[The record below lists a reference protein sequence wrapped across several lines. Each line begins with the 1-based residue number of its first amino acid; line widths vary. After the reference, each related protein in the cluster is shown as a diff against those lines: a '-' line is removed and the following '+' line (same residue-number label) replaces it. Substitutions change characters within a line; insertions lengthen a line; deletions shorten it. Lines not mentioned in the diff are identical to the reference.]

1 MKNAIDVLI
10 NKIKEYDNPT
20 VIGVD
25 TRYDMVPECVR
36 KKYDT
41 TIEGMCKAMLEY
53 SKALIDATYDIIP
66 SVKLQ
71 SAYFEMY
78 GVEGIKLYKEMIGYC
93 KEKQM
98 VVMADVKRGD
108 IGSTSAGYSRAYLG
122 KNIINEK
129 EEPIFDVDFATVN
142 PYMGS
147 DCVMPFVEDCKK
159 YDKGIFVLVK
169 TSNKSSGEIQDV
181 KAEDGEE
188 IYKKV
193 AKLVNTWGNDL
204 IGENGYSSVSAV
216 VGATYPKQLQE
227 LREIM
232 PHSYFLIPGYG
243 AQGGKAEDIALGFDE
258 NGLGGIVNATRSLMC
273 AYKSDLWK
281 DKFAEEDYAK
291 ATRAE
296 AIRMR
301 DELNNAIKNRIK

>member
-1 MKNAIDVLI
+1 MDRLI
-10 NKIKEYDNPT
+10 QKIKETNNPT

-25 TRYDMVPECVR
+25 TRYDMVPDCV
-36 KKYDT
+36 KNKYSKD
-41 TIEGMCKAMLEY
+41 INGMCKAMLEY

-66 SVKLQ
+66 AVKLQ

-78 GVEGIKLYKEMIGYC
+78 GVEGIKLYKEMIDYC
-93 KEKQM
+93 KEKDM

-108 IGSTSAGYSRAYLG
+108 IGSTSAGYSKAYLG

-129 EEPIFDVDFATVN
+129 EQPVFDVDFATVN

-147 DCVMPFVEDCKK
+147 DCVNPFVEDCKK

-169 TSNKSSGEIQDV
+169 TSNKSSGELQDL
-181 KAEDGEE
+181 KTEDGEE

-193 AKLVNTWGNDL
+193 AKLVNQWGEDL
-204 IGENGYSSVSAV
+204 VGKYGYSSVSAV
-216 VGATYPKQLQE
+216 VGATYPKQLKE
-227 LREIM
+227 LRELM
-232 PHSYFLIPGYG
+232 PKTYFLIPGYG

-301 DELNNAIKNRIK
+301 DELNAALKK

>member
-1 MKNAIDVLI
+1 MKNAMDVLI
-10 NKIKEYDNPT
+10 EKIKECDNPT

-36 KKYDT
+36 KKYSTDLK
-41 TIEGMCKAMLEY
+41 GMCNAMLEY

-66 SVKLQ
+66 AVKLQ

-78 GVEGIKLYKEMIGYC
+78 GVEGIKLYKEMIDYC
-93 KEKQM
+93 KEKGM

-122 KNIINEK
+122 KNMIDEK
-129 EEPIFDVDFATVN
+129 EQAIFDVDFATVN

-193 AKLVNTWGNDL
+193 AKLVNTWGSEL

-227 LREIM
+227 LRELM

-291 ATRAE
+291 AIRAE

-301 DELNNAIKNRIK
+301 DELNSAIKSK

>member
-1 MKNAIDVLI
+1 MKNAIDILI
-10 NKIKEYDNPT
+10 DKIKETNNPT

-36 KKYDT
+36 NKYSTD
-41 TIEGMCKAMLEY
+41 IEGMCKAMLEY
-53 SKALIDATYDIIP
+53 SKALIDATYDIVP
-66 SVKLQ
+66 AVKLQ

-78 GVEGIKLYKEMIGYC
+78 GVEGIKLYKEMIDYC
-93 KEKQM
+93 KSKGM

-108 IGSTSAGYSRAYLG
+108 IGSTSAGYSKAYLG

-129 EEPIFDVDFATVN
+129 EEPVFDVDFATVN

-147 DCVMPFVEDCKK
+147 DCVNPFVEDCKK

-193 AKLVNTWGNDL
+193 AKLVNTWGEEL
-204 IGENGYSSVSAV
+204 VGEYGYSSVSAV
-216 VGATYPKQLQE
+216 VGATYPKQLKE

-232 PHSYFLIPGYG
+232 PHAYFLIPGYG
-243 AQGGKAEDIALGFDE
+243 AQGGKAEDIALGFDK

-281 DKFAEEDYAK
+281 DKFKEEEYAK

-301 DELNNAIKNRIK
+301 DELNQAIK

>member
-1 MKNAIDVLI
+1 MKNAMDILI
-10 NKIKEYDNPT
+10 EKIKEYDNPT

-36 KKYDT
+36 KKYSTD
-41 TIEGMCKAMLEY
+41 IEGMCKAMLEY
-53 SKALIDATYDIIP
+53 SKALIDATYDIVP
-66 SVKLQ
+66 AVKLQ

-78 GVEGIKLYKEMIGYC
+78 GLEGIKLYKEMIDYC
-93 KEKQM
+93 RGKGM

-122 KNIINEK
+122 KNIINDK
-129 EEPIFDVDFATVN
+129 EEAIFDVDFATVN

-193 AKLVNTWGNDL
+193 AKLVNKWGEEL
-204 IGENGYSSVSAV
+204 IGENGYSSVSSV

-243 AQGGKAEDIALGFDE
+243 AQGGKAEDIALGFDK

-281 DKFAEEDYAK
+281 DKFTEEEYAK

-301 DELNNAIKNRIK
+301 DELNEAIKNR

>member
-1 MKNAIDVLI
+1 MKNAMDVLI
-10 NKIKEYDNPT
+10 EKIKECDNPT

-36 KKYDT
+36 KKYSTDLK
-41 TIEGMCKAMLEY
+41 GMCNAMLEY

-66 SVKLQ
+66 AVKLQ

-78 GVEGIKLYKEMIGYC
+78 GVEGIKLYKEMIDYC
-93 KEKQM
+93 KEKGM

-122 KNIINEK
+122 KNMIDEK
-129 EEPIFDVDFATVN
+129 EQAIFDVDFATVN

-193 AKLVNTWGNDL
+193 AKLVNTWGSEL
-204 IGENGYSSVSAV
+204 IGENGYSSVSSV

-227 LREIM
+227 LRELM

-301 DELNNAIKNRIK
+301 DELNSAIKSK

>member
-1 MKNAIDVLI
+1 MQIDNLI
-10 NKIKEYDNPT
+10 EKIQQMENPT

-25 TRYDMVPECVR
+25 TRYELVPECVR
-36 KKYDT
+36 NKYSKDLT
-41 TIEGMCKAMLEY
+41 GMCKAMLEY

-66 SVKLQ
+66 AVKLQ

-78 GVEGIKLYKEMIGYC
+78 GVEGIKLYKEMIDYC
-93 KEKQM
+93 KEKGM
-98 VVMADVKRGD
+98 IVMADVKRGD
-108 IGSTSAGYSRAYLG
+108 IGSTSAGYSKAYLG

-129 EEPIFDVDFATVN
+129 EEAIFDVDFATVN

-169 TSNKSSGEIQDV
+169 TSNKSSGELQDL

-193 AKLVNTWGNDL
+193 AKLVNKWGEEL
-204 IGENGYSSVSAV
+204 IGKYGYSSVSSV

-227 LREIM
+227 LRELM

-243 AQGGKAEDIALGFDE
+243 AQGGKAEDIALGFDK
-258 NGLGGIVNATRSLMC
+258 NGLGGIVNATRSLMS

-281 DKFAEEDYAK
+281 DKFKEEDYAQ

-301 DELNNAIKNRIK
+301 DELNQAINK

>member
-1 MKNAIDVLI
+1 MKNAMDVLI
-10 NKIKEYDNPT
+10 EKIKECDNPT

-36 KKYDT
+36 KKYSTDLK
-41 TIEGMCKAMLEY
+41 GMCSAMLEY
-53 SKALIDATYDIIP
+53 SKALIDVTYDIIP
-66 SVKLQ
+66 AVKLQ

-78 GVEGIKLYKEMIGYC
+78 GVEGIKLYKEMIDYC
-93 KEKQM
+93 KEKGM

-122 KNIINEK
+122 KNMIDEK
-129 EEPIFDVDFATVN
+129 EQAIFDVDFATVN

-147 DCVMPFVEDCKK
+147 DCVVPFVEDCKK
-159 YDKGIFVLVK
+159 YNKGIFVLVK

-193 AKLVNTWGNDL
+193 AKLVNTWGSEL

-227 LREIM
+227 LRELM

-258 NGLGGIVNATRSLMC
+258 NRLGGIVNATRSLMC

-301 DELNNAIKNRIK
+301 DELNSAIKSK

>member
-1 MKNAIDVLI
+1 MQIDNLI
-10 NKIKEYDNPT
+10 EKIQQMENPT

-25 TRYDMVPECVR
+25 TRYELVPECVR
-36 KKYDT
+36 NKYSKDLT
-41 TIEGMCKAMLEY
+41 GMCKAMLEY

-66 SVKLQ
+66 AVKLQ

-78 GVEGIKLYKEMIGYC
+78 GVEGIKLYKEMIDYC
-93 KEKQM
+93 KEKGM
-98 VVMADVKRGD
+98 IVMADVKRGD
-108 IGSTSAGYSRAYLG
+108 IGSTSAGYSKAYLG

-129 EEPIFDVDFATVN
+129 EEAIFDVDFATVN

-169 TSNKSSGEIQDV
+169 TSNKSSGELQDL
-181 KAEDGEE
+181 KTEDGEE

-193 AKLVNTWGNDL
+193 AKLVNKWGEEL
-204 IGENGYSSVSAV
+204 IGKYGYSSVSSV

-227 LREIM
+227 LRELM

-243 AQGGKAEDIALGFDE
+243 AQGGKAEDIALGFDK

-281 DKFAEEDYAK
+281 DKFKEEDYAQ

-301 DELNNAIKNRIK
+301 DELNQAINK